1 MLVLTSKITVLVIGV
16 TVLVL
21 AGWGIFVPEKLRT
34 WVSSTMDKHWGIYIA
49 VIVRLV
55 LGSALIVVAPASR
68 FPVVFQVL
76 GLLTIVVAIVVA
88 LMGRERIRRFL
99 AWFSE
104 RFSAPV
110 IRLWLLFGMAFAGF
124 LVYGVL

>member
-1 MLVLTSKITVLVIGV
+1 MVILASQITVLVIGV
-16 TVLVL
+16 TVFVL
-21 AGWGIFVPEKLRT
+21 AGWGIFAPEKLKSL
-34 WVSSTMDKHWGIYIA
+34 VASAMDKYWGIYSA

-76 GLLTIVVAIVVA
+76 GLLTIVAAIVVA

-104 RFSAPV
+104 QFSAPIV
-110 IRLWLLFGMAFAGF
+110 RLWLLFGMAFAGF

>member
-1 MLVLTSKITVLVIGV
+1 MIILASQITVLVIGV
-16 TVLVL
+16 TVGVL
-21 AGWGIFVPEKLRT
+21 AGWGMFAPEKLKSL
-34 WVSSTMDKHWGIYIA
+34 VASAMDKHWGIYSA

-76 GLLTIVVAIVVA
+76 GLLTIVAAIVVA
-88 LMGRERIRRFL
+88 LMGGERIRRFL
-99 AWFSE
+99 AWFSQ
-104 RFSAPV
+104 RFSAPIV
-110 IRLWLLFGMAFAGF
+110 RLWLLFGMAFAGL

>member
-1 MLVLTSKITVLVIGV
+1 VIILASQITVLVIGV
-16 TVLVL
+16 TVGVL
-21 AGWGIFVPEKLRT
+21 AGWGMFAPEKLKSL
-34 WVSSTMDKHWGIYIA
+34 VASAMDKHWGIYSA

-76 GLLTIVVAIVVA
+76 GLLTIVAAIVVA
-88 LMGRERIRRFL
+88 LMGGERIRRFL
-99 AWFSE
+99 AWFSQ
-104 RFSAPV
+104 RFSAPIV
-110 IRLWLLFGMAFAGF
+110 RLWLLFGMAFAGL

>member
-1 MLVLTSKITVLVIGV
+1 MVILASQITVLVIGV
-16 TVLVL
+16 TVIVL
-21 AGWGIFVPEKLRT
+21 AGWGIFTPEKLKT
-34 WVSSTMDKHWGIYIA
+34 SVSSAMDKYWGIYIA

-76 GLLTIVVAIVVA
+76 GLLTIVAAIVVA

-104 RFSAPV
+104 RFSAPIV
-110 IRLWLLFGMAFAGF
+110 RLWLLFGMAFAGF

>member
-1 MLVLTSKITVLVIGV
+1 MLILTSKITVLVIGV

-21 AGWGIFVPEKLRT
+21 AGWGTFVPEKLRT
-34 WVSSTMDKHWGIYIA
+34 WVSSTMDKYWGIYVA

-76 GLLTIVVAIVVA
+76 GLLTIVAAIVVA

-110 IRLWLLFGMAFAGF
+110 IRLWLLFGIAFAGF

>member
-1 MLVLTSKITVLVIGV
+1 MLVFVSQITVLVIGV
-16 TVLVL
+16 TVFVL
-21 AGWGIFVPEKLRT
+21 AVWGVFVPEKLRT
-34 WVSSTMDKHWGIYIA
+34 WVSSAMDRYWGIYAA

-55 LGSALIVVAPASR
+55 LGTALIVVAPASR

-76 GLLTIVVAIVVA
+76 GLLTIVAAIVVA

-104 RFSAPV
+104 RFSAPI